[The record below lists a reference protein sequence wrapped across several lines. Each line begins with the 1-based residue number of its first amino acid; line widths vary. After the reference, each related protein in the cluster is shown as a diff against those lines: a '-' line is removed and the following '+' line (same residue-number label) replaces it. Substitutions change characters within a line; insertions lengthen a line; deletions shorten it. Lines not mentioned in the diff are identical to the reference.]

1 MYFFLGAS
9 VNVQNY
15 KLTNERVGFNRIVN
29 VMGIWRITSAFL
41 STVHAAGVFGQ
52 TILQHLYHMGT
63 YDLVSYHLI
72 SDYIEQ
78 LEQLFATRI
87 TYTFDEA
94 SRELFMF
101 TRFTRAEKVLVDC
114 VQERTEQEILTGRWT
129 KPWIERWALAE
140 SRMML
145 AEIRGKYA
153 TLPGAGGGVSLNAG
167 ELIANAQEGFA
178 VCQQEI
184 DDFVVNDVE
193 NLGIGSEF
201 IIG

>member
-1 MYFFLGAS
+1 
-9 VNVQNY
+9 
-15 KLTNERVGFNRIVN
+15 
-29 VMGIWRITSAFL
+29 
-41 STVHAAGVFGQ
+41 
-52 TILQHLYHMGT
+52 MGT

-78 LEQLFATRI
+78 LEQLFATRVV
-87 TYTFDEA
+87 YTFDEG
-94 SRELFMF
+94 SRELFLF
-101 TRFTRAEKVLVDC
+101 QRFTRDERVLLDC
-114 VQERTEQEILTGRWT
+114 VIERTEQELLVNRWT

-140 SRMML
+140 CRTIL

-153 TLPGAGGGVSLNAG
+153 SLPGAGGGVSLNAAD
-167 ELIANAQEGFA
+167 LVTKAQEDFA
-178 VCQQEI
+178 ICLQEI